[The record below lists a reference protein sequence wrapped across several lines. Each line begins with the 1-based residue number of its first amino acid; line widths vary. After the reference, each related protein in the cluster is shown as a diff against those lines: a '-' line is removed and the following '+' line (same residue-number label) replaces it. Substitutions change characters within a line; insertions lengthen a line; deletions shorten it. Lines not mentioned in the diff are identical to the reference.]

1 VTIAADNMDLA
12 TSFCDNEAGADA
24 RLRHAVHEAIAIL
37 RHGRR
42 HGDPTA
48 LDEAARV
55 MEKRRPPGR
64 TPPRPPAGGA
74 PVTTTTLLMGLAFV
88 GGAVVAWVLAN
99 DSDDDRTAR

>member
-55 MEKRRPPGR
+55 MEKRGLQAERLLGR
-64 TPPRPPAGGA
+64 QQEVR
-74 PVTTTTLLMGLAFV
+74 
-88 GGAVVAWVLAN
+88 
-99 DSDDDRTAR
+99 R